1 MPARLI
7 PADKL
12 THYALGSLC
21 ALAALP
27 LGLQWAALACLAVAV
42 GREVYGWRARGWQPF
57 ARADWLEAGRDIAFT
72 LAGGAVVLTAAYTG
86 V

>member
-21 ALAALP
+21 TLAALP

-42 GREVYGWRARGWQPF
+42 GRELYGWHARGWQPF
-57 ARADWLEAGRDIAFT
+57 TRADWLEAGADIAFT
-72 LAGGAVVLTAAYTG
+72 LAGGCVVLAAATLG
-86 V
+86 A